1 MSVRASLFFAALCL
15 AATLLLGLAAPAMQP
30 LDEWISRGLS
40 LRSDTSSSLLIA
52 VMQGIS
58 WLGGGVARWAIVVL
72 LCALLWRGLGRTTA
86 LRLFAAAL
94 TANLASTFLKN
105 LYDRPR
111 PALVP
116 HLDHVSS
123 WSYPSGHAASVAAV
137 AIALTLLFPPR
148 WRRGAAAGAA
158 LAILLTDLSRVTLGV
173 HWASDVVGGTLLG
186 AAAALAIAGP
196 RRSGGKQGSVRTAVD
211 SR

>member
-1 MSVRASLFFAALCL
+1 MR
-15 AATLLLGLAAPAMQP
+15 
-30 LDEWISRGLS
+30 IS
-40 LRSDTSSSLLIA
+40 DWSST
-52 VMQGIS
+52 
-58 WLGGGVARWAIVVL
+58 
-72 LCALLWRGLGRTTA
+72 CALPIW
-86 LRLFAAAL
+86 
-94 TANLASTFLKN
+94 
-105 LYDRPR
+105 PR
-111 PALVP
+111 PAIVP

-186 AAAALAIAGP
+186 DRKSTRLN
-196 RRSGGKQGSVRTAVD
+196 SSH
-211 SR
+211 

>member
-1 MSVRASLFFAALCL
+1 MSVRVSFSFAALCL
-15 AATLLLGLAAPAMQP
+15 AAMLLLGLAVPAVQP
-30 LDEWISRGLS
+30 LDEWISEGLS
-40 LRSDTSSSLLIA
+40 LRADTSPSLLIA
-52 VMQGIS
+52 VMQGVS
-58 WLGGGVARWAIVVL
+58 WLGGGVARWAIVML
-72 LCALLWRGLGRTTA
+72 LCALLWRRQGWQTA

-94 TANLASTFLKN
+94 AASLASTLLKN

-123 WSYPSGHAASVAAV
+123 WSYPSGHATSIAAI
-137 AIALTLLFPPR
+137 AIALALLVPPR
-148 WRRGAAAGAA
+148 WRRAAVASAA

-196 RRSGGKQGSVRTAVD
+196 RRPGWKQGPVQTAAD
-211 SR
+211 HR

>member
-1 MSVRASLFFAALCL
+1 MRPPTRSPRSYTLF
-15 AATLLLGLAAPAMQP
+15 P
-30 LDEWISRGLS
+30 LPRLFRSIRG
-40 LRSDTSSSLLIA
+40 R
-52 VMQGIS
+52 GC
-58 WLGGGVARWAIVVL
+58 GVARCAIVVL
-72 LCALLWRGLGRTTA
+72 LGSLLLRVLGRTTA

-173 HWASDVVGGTLLG
+173 HWAN
-186 AAAALAIAGP
+186 
-196 RRSGGKQGSVRTAVD
+196 AV
-211 SR
+211 SPKK

>member
-15 AATLLLGLAAPAMQP
+15 AAALLLGLAAPMVQP
-30 LDEWISRGLS
+30 VDEWLSRGLS
-40 LRSDTSSSLLIA
+40 LRAETSPPPLIA

-58 WLGGGVARWAIVVL
+58 WLGGGAARWAIVLL
-72 LCALLWRGLGRTTA
+72 LCALLWRRLARLPA

-94 TANLASTFLKN
+94 AANLASTLLKN

-116 HLDHVSS
+116 HLDHVSNP
-123 WSYPSGHAASVAAV
+123 SYPSGHATSIAAI
-137 AIALTLLFPPR
+137 AIALALLVPLR
-148 WRRGAAAGAA
+148 WRGAAGAGAA
-158 LAILLTDLSRVTLGV
+158 LAILLTGTSRILLGV
-173 HWASDVVGGTLLG
+173 HWASDVAGGTLLG

-196 RRSGGKQGSVRTAVD
+196 QRPGRASS
-211 SR
+211 S